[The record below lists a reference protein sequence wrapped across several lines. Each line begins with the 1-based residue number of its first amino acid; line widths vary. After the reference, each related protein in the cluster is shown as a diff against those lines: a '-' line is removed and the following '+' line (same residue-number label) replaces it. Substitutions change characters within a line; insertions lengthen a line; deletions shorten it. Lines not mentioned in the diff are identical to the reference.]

1 MIRGEIQPTGFHQV
15 LRLARPVRWEPGT
28 VWLEWQVDPDFF
40 LPGPVPVLFG
50 GYTAAL
56 IDNAAAVAVS
66 TVLEEGTAWTTS
78 DLRVSYFRP
87 ITEGVVHIHA
97 EVVHENRAGLHIE
110 IVLTRDDGKMAA
122 KGTVIQNYIR
132 PRSPRPPAAADGG
145 ADAGP
150 APAAATT

>member
-1 MIRGEIQPTGFHQV
+1 MPKPSDRLDALIRGELEPTGFSEV
-15 LRLARPVRWEPGT
+15 LRLARPVRWEPRT
-28 VWLEWQVDPDFF
+28 VWLEWEVDSDFF

-56 IDNAAAVAVS
+56 IDNAAALAVS

-87 ITEGVVHIHA
+87 ITGGVVHIHA

-110 IVLTRDDGKMAA
+110 VVLTRDDGKMAA
-122 KGTVIQNYIR
+122 KGTVIQNYIQARSAR
-132 PRSPRPPAAADGG
+132 PTEAPPALDG
-145 ADAGP
+145 
-150 APAAATT
+150 